1 MAKSPSRDSALDL
14 SRARPGDRL
23 VVTVQDVIE
32 MGRENELELRE
43 QLMGL
48 RERGICTKTWRDE
61 DRQEVVIELL

>member
-1 MAKSPSRDSALDL
+1 MAKSPSRDGARLVISDLDL
-14 SRARPGDRL
+14 
-23 VVTVQDVIE
+23 IK

-48 RERGICTKTWRDE
+48 QERGICTKTWRDE